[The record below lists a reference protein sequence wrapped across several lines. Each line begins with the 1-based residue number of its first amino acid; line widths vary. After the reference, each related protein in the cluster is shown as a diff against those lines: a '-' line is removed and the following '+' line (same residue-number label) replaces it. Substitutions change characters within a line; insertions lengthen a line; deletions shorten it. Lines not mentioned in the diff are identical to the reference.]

1 MFSSLFKSFSS
12 IKRKPEIKIRH
23 SVQTNNFFFD
33 INYREIQVKSS
44 VSHECMVDCNELFTS
59 LAKGNFISQ
68 TDGKSLEKNYTQGY
82 FYDPLRLIP

>member
-23 SVQTNNFFFD
+23 SVQTNNFFD

-59 LAKGNFISQ
+59 LAKGNFITQ
-68 TDGKSLEKNYTQGY
+68 TDGKSLGKNDTQGY

>member
-12 IKRKPEIKIRH
+12 IKRKPEIKFAI
-23 SVQTNNFFFD
+23 QYKPIIFFD

-59 LAKGNFISQ
+59 LAKGNFITQ
-68 TDGKSLEKNYTQGY
+68 TDGKSLEKNYSQGY